1 MTDTN
6 KPMPEWLALG
16 ADAAIIQLSK
26 PVELNGVRTDRISL
40 RSPTIGDMRAANKL
54 NKDDDEAKEIQL
66 FATLAECG
74 VADIERLTLRDYGRL
89 QEGYFRLVSD
99 NVDA

>member
-1 MTDTN
+1 MTDTT
-6 KPMPEWLALG
+6 KPMPAWLTLG

-74 VADIERLTLRDYGRL
+74 AVDIERLTLRYYGRL
-89 QEGYFRLVSD
+89 QEGYFRLGSD